1 MPTVQIFVNSDDDS
15 SLDKRIIN
23 YAKNI
28 LFAADPCRDVGLVKQ
43 NQSGKRSRFVYKLDL
58 DGVGYYFKM
67 YLNHH
72 RLKGFQDLFRGQRA
86 QRALDISVA
95 MRDMGI
101 DVARPVAAFEI
112 GGADCQ
118 KRSVFVTEEISG
130 VPFKH
135 LFTQGKNEVQQ
146 QAALQLL
153 SRLYQDLVD
162 NKIYHYDLNLANCWL
177 DGEQVILLDVDDIRQ
192 LRRLGFIRL
201 YLNIEKHNRIL
212 LRHTK
217 RYPYS
222 WLKNHHRL
230 SVIKELSSKYVTP
243 AILKAFVSYVERV
256 STRHVLKSSA
266 FNK

>member
-1 MPTVQIFVNSDDDS
+1 MPTIQIFVNSENDS
-15 SLDKRIIN
+15 GLDKRIIN

-28 LFAADPCRDVGLVKQ
+28 LFAADPRKDAGLVKQ
-43 NQSGKRSRFVYKLDL
+43 KQSGKRSRFVYKLDV
-58 DGVGYYFKM
+58 DGVGYYFKL
-67 YLNHH
+67 YSNHH

-86 QRALDISVA
+86 RRALDISVA
-95 MRDMGI
+95 LRDIGI

-112 GGADCQ
+112 SGANCQ

-135 LFTQGKNEVQQ
+135 LFTQEKDEVQQ
-146 QAALQLL
+146 QTAFQLL
-153 SRLYQDLVD
+153 SQVYQDLVD
-162 NKIYHYDLNLANCWL
+162 NRIYHYDLNLANCWL
-177 DGEQVILLDVDDIRQ
+177 DGDQVILLDVDDIRQ
-192 LRRLGFIRL
+192 LRRLGLFRL

-217 RYPYS
+217 RFPDS

-230 SVIKELSSKYVTP
+230 SVIKELSSKYVKP

-256 STRHVLKSSA
+256 SMRHVLKSSA
-266 FNK
+266 FK